1 MKKMFVFVVCA
12 ILLSSCNDGSNNNI
26 FSTCFEGTRNLMVT
40 NPREA
45 LKKLLNISD
54 KIDSL
59 QHGNPYLKGED

>member
-1 MKKMFVFVVCA
+1 
-12 ILLSSCNDGSNNNI
+12 
-26 FSTCFEGTRNLMVT
+26 MVT

-45 LKKLLNISD
+45 LKKNLNISD